1 VKLTSSLLRRII
13 AEEVAAVAE
22 AAPPHLMTPEE
33 EIALASK
40 SGRGSFAEFEA
51 GFQKRARDR
60 RWADLSSKFPKA
72 TKRVGR
78 GAFEEEHARREEGA
92 AGGGSHLTPADEY
105 RILLHLLEDIL

>member
-1 VKLTSSLLRRII
+1 MKLTSSQLRKII

-33 EIALASK
+33 EVALASK
-40 SGRGSFAEFEA
+40 SGRGSFADFEA
-51 GFQKRARDR
+51 GFRKRTADR

-72 TKRVGR
+72 TRRVGR
-78 GAFEEEHARREEGA
+78 DAFDGEMAAREEGA

-105 RILLHLLEDIL
+105 RILLDLLEKT